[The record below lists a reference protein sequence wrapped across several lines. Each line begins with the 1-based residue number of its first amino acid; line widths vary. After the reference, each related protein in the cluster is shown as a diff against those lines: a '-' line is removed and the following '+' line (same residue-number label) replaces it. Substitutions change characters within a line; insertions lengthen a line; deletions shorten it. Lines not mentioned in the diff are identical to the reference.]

1 MPVSIDKAVIARLKT
16 HGENF
21 EILVDP
27 YLARDFKEG
36 KELPVEE
43 ILATLEEMADREG
56 IERIK
61 KSVEEYR
68 RGEITLAE
76 NQEKIRK
83 ILRRKE

>member
-1 MPVSIDKAVIARLKT
+1 MTNSVSL
-16 HGENF
+16 
-21 EILVDP
+21 P
-27 YLARDFKEG
+27 
-36 KELPVEE
+36 KELLRELREHIDRVEE